1 MNKVKHFVEISRKD
15 FNQQKELKL
24 EIESFALRKQLA
36 KELMD
41 IYKEER
47 IIYTDF
53 SKGSNTFTVKKWK
66 QNGPANNNSAMNS
79 LINSKFAS
87 NDDGVLS
94 KG

>member
-1 MNKVKHFVEISRKD
+1 LQVYLNKVKHFVEISRKD

-36 KELMD
+36 KELLD

-47 IIYTDF
+47 IIYTDY

-66 QNGPANNNSAMNS
+66 
-79 LINSKFAS
+79 
-87 NDDGVLS
+87 
-94 KG
+94 

>member
-41 IYKEER
+41 IYKN
-47 IIYTDF
+47 YY
-53 SKGSNTFTVKKWK
+53 G
-66 QNGPANNNSAMNS
+66 
-79 LINSKFAS
+79 KFACIFKEHIL
-87 NDDGVLS
+87 VTH
-94 KG
+94 